1 MVALGVIA
9 FPLSFYLYID
19 PDHSWWR
26 LFEFSLPDQ
35 LNPLPHWNRYQWFRL
50 MLQTALGFA
59 TIPAFIIPLTVAG
72 ETLNVAY
79 AGVSYAFLMSLSN
92 ATNMFEGVVGAALYN
107 VLSRPPLNH
116 LVQAFGETFLNIA
129 GAPDERTLILQMF
142 VYFSLFFTLLTI
154 PFIELLRRE
163 LDRRG
168 VKINLGKR
176 SHAG

>member
-1 MVALGVIA
+1 
-9 FPLSFYLYID
+9 
-19 PDHSWWR
+19 
-26 LFEFSLPDQ
+26 
-35 LNPLPHWNRYQWFRL
+35 
-50 MLQTALGFA
+50 
-59 TIPAFIIPLTVAG
+59 LTVAG